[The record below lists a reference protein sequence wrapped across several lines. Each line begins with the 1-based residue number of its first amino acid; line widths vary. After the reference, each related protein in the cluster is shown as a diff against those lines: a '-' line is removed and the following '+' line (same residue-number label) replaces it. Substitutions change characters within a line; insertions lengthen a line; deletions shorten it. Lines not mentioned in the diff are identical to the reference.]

1 MNLEDSYRN
10 PFAEYNANKMDS
22 KTILDYWCDPFAFK
36 KSKAIQSGSFSE
48 FDVLTHAMPLFFV
61 GGRGTGK
68 TMFLKYFSYP
78 VQLEQAKRDI
88 ANGAISSIADY
99 FKKKGAIGIYVRVD
113 GPLLRS
119 FKGKSLNQE
128 TWNSIF
134 SHYFELR
141 VCQAVLEVI
150 KDLVLQEA
158 LPAECVEKD
167 FVSEV
172 ARCLHLKTRRNLNL
186 DSLIAVV
193 NTDIETVTKF
203 RSDIVFS
210 DVGFHPRK
218 AFSTGDLFAVIKLA
232 KKHIKGFL
240 GRLIFPILLDEYE
253 NFSVDQ
259 QRQINTLVKFVPEA
273 VTFRI
278 GMRFEGFHTFDTV
291 TNNEFIKTGRDYQDI
306 LFEEVLIKDM
316 DYEKFLLGVAEKR
329 LEAVPIFHKKRFVDI
344 QAMLGTRS
352 DLESE
357 ARELISNRKTP
368 DQHFKLLKASGNNIQ
383 LDKAKQLLGCPENP
397 LLEMLNILWVIRGK
411 SPEQVGQ
418 TMVDYLAGKKSA
430 LVAKYRM
437 DYVDKYKLS
446 LMFLLCSVYRQNKR
460 YYSFNTFCFLS
471 SGIVG
476 NFIEL
481 CRRSFQIAYF
491 EDRETLFA
499 KGTIDPRIQDVA
511 AKEASSSELKM
522 VNRIHEYGE
531 VLYRFVCNIGN
542 IFRAYHTDVRLKY
555 SETNQFSVDI
565 GTLHDQKL
573 KNAFNAAVEWSL
585 VQKKPRL
592 QSTSPNSP
600 RRVIYT
606 LNRIFSPAFQI
617 TYRTRGQ
624 FSEEYSEE
632 DLRKLMFEDNVKPQV
647 SLVDADSIGS
657 TQQQL
662 GLEGGSE

>member
-22 KTILDYWCDPFAFK
+22 KTILEYWCDPFAFK

-48 FDVLTHAMPLFFV
+48 FDVLTHQMPLFFV

-88 ANGAISSIADY
+88 ASGAIPSIADY

-119 FKGKSLNQE
+119 FKGKALNQE
-128 TWNSIF
+128 AWNSIF

-150 KDLVLQEA
+150 NDLVSQDA
-158 LPAECVEKD
+158 LPAESVAKD
-167 FVSEV
+167 FVLQV
-172 ARCLHLKTRRNLNL
+172 ARCLHVKAGRNVNL
-186 DSLIAVV
+186 ERLIAVV
-193 NTDIETVTKF
+193 NTDIEAVTRF

-210 DVGFHPRK
+210 DVDFRPRK
-218 AFSTGDLFAVIKLA
+218 AFATGDLFAVIKLVR
-232 KKHIKGFL
+232 KHIKGFL
-240 GRLIFPILLDEYE
+240 GQLLFPILLDEYE

-291 TNNEFIKTGRDYQDI
+291 TKNEFIKTGRDYQEI
-306 LFEEVLIKDM
+306 VFEEVLIKDM
-316 DYEKFLLGVAEKR
+316 DYEMFLLGVAEKR
-329 LEAVPIFHKKRFVDI
+329 LEAVPIFHTKRFVDI
-344 QAMLGTRS
+344 QKMLGARA

-368 DQHFKLLKASGNNIQ
+368 NQHFKLLKASGITIPLETAQ
-383 LDKAKQLLGCPENP
+383 KLLGCPDNP

-411 SPEQVGQ
+411 SPEQVSQ
-418 TMVDYLAGKKSA
+418 TMADYLAGKQSD

-460 YYSFNTFCFLS
+460 YHSFNTFCFLS

-499 KGTIDPRIQDVA
+499 KGTIAERIQDVA

-522 VNRIHEYGE
+522 VNRIYEYGE
-531 VLYRFVCNIGN
+531 MLYRFVCNVGN

-555 SETNQFSVDI
+555 PETNQFSVDV
-565 GTLHDQKL
+565 GTLHDQRL
-573 KNAFNAAVEWSL
+573 KDAFHAAVEWSL

-632 DLRKLMFEDNVKPQV
+632 DLRQLMFEDDVKPQV
-647 SLVDADSIGS
+647 SLVDADAAGTI
-657 TQQQL
+657 QQQL
-662 GLEGGSE
+662 SLEGGSK

>member
-10 PFAEYNANKMDS
+10 PFADYNANKMDS

-48 FDVLTHAMPLFFV
+48 SDVLTNEMPLFFV

-88 ANGAISSIADY
+88 ASRAIPSIADY
-99 FKKKGAIGIYVRVD
+99 FKQKGAIGIYVRVD

-119 FKGKSLNQE
+119 FKGKALDQDA
-128 TWNSIF
+128 WNAIF

-141 VCQAVLEVI
+141 VCQAFLEII
-150 KDLVLQEA
+150 KDLVSQDSSL
-158 LPAECVEKD
+158 VESVEND
-167 FVSEV
+167 FVPVV
-172 ARCLHLKTRRNLNL
+172 AKCLSVKAGRNANL
-186 DSLIAVV
+186 DYLIDVV
-193 NTDIETVTKF
+193 NTDIEAVTRF

-210 DVGFHPRK
+210 DVDFHPRK
-218 AFSTGDLFAVIKLA
+218 AFATGDLFVVIKLLR
-232 KKHIKGFL
+232 KHIKGFL
-240 GRLIFPILLDEYE
+240 GHLLFPILLDEYE

-278 GMRFEGFHTFDTV
+278 GMRFEGFHTFETV
-291 TNNEFIKTGRDYQDI
+291 TKNEFIKTGRDYQENV
-306 LFEEVLIKDM
+306 FEEVLIKDM
-316 DYEKFLLGVAEKR
+316 DYEKFLMGVAKKR
-329 LEAVPIFHKKRFVDI
+329 LEAVPIFQKKRFVDI
-344 QAMLGTRS
+344 QKMLGARA

-368 DQHFKLLKASGNNIQ
+368 NQHFKLLKASGITIT
-383 LDKAKQLLGCPENP
+383 LEKAQQLLGCPNNP

-411 SPEQVGQ
+411 QPEQVGQ
-418 TMVDYLAGKKSA
+418 TMAEYLAGKKSS

-460 YYSFNTFCFLS
+460 YHSFNTFCFLS

-491 EDRETLFA
+491 EERETLFS
-499 KGTIDPRIQDVA
+499 KGTIDERIQDVA
-511 AKEASSSELKM
+511 ANEASSSELKM

-531 VLYRFVCNIGN
+531 VLYRFVCNVGN

-555 SETNQFSVDI
+555 SETNQFSVDV
-565 GTLHDQKL
+565 GTLRDQRIKD
-573 KNAFNAAVEWSL
+573 AFHAAVEWSL

-632 DLRKLMFEDNVKPQV
+632 DMRKLMFEDDVKPQV
-647 SLVDADSIGS
+647 SLVDADAVSDV
-657 TQQQL
+657 QQQL
-662 GLEGGSE
+662 SLEGGAK